1 MAERELAIL
10 VVARGIQKATGQ
22 ILTLDRRLQHLGK
35 ASRNVSQNIQRGV
48 VLAAGAAAAGIGYAV
63 RAAVEWESAF
73 AGVNKTVEGTPAQL
87 QAINDGLRDMAR
99 VLPVSAVELAAI
111 AENAGALG
119 IARDDILEFTRTVA
133 LIGVTTNVSTDEA
146 STALGQLTNVLGL
159 TGDEYDNFAATLVDL
174 GNKGASTEAQ
184 ILEIARRAGAATK
197 LFGIAKD
204 ETLGWAAAAAN
215 LGMEQE
221 LAGTSLQR
229 MFIALMPAYTEGAK
243 ELQAI
248 TGQTAKQL
256 KQSFATDASGAV
268 ETLIAKIGSMPKDAR
283 LSAVQKL
290 FGKGS
295 GLTRLVLG
303 LADSYEKNLA
313 PSLDT
318 STDAWREN
326 TAMTEE
332 AAKRFKTTE
341 SALAV
346 FKNNIRDAA
355 ITIGSELLPQLAE
368 LATEG
373 AAWLRGKQPEIKQV
387 AKDLAQGF
395 RDAVTWLKG
404 LDWDAIMNS
413 LGAAAGFAKG
423 MVEWFM
429 KLPAPIQQFLAV
441 GFAANKFTGGVIG
454 DVLGDVAKGFIR
466 GVLGI
471 NAGVVNVRGAV
482 VNGGG
487 APVPGGKGGGGFL
500 GTAARALLPVA
511 IVSIAG
517 QVILGLAEAVNP
529 PGSKPSDYTA
539 MGGNGTRGFV
549 PSTSKPMPVKSAGLS
564 PDERQEHNDTQ
575 RRLLF
580 LDDRL
585 QAIRSKAADTKS
597 AIDLTRI
604 NTVAATRT
612 GSSAI
617 VSAIRGIQRPIVNV
631 RVNSAY
637 NVTRVTYSTGTT
649 LARSGGTWAEGAARG
664 A

>member
-63 RAAVEWESAF
+63 NAAVEWESAF
-73 AGVNKTVEGTPAQL
+73 AGVNKTVEGTPEQL

-99 VLPVSAVELAAI
+99 ELPISAVELAAI

-119 IARDDILEFTRTVA
+119 IETPDILAFTRTIA
-133 LIGVTTNVSTDEA
+133 LIGTTTNVSTDEA
-146 STALGQLTNVLGL
+146 ATALGQLRNVIGL
-159 TGDEYDNFAATLVDL
+159 TADDFDNFGASLVAL
-174 GNKGASTEAQ
+174 GNDGESTEAQ
-184 ILEIARRAGAATK
+184 ILEIARRAGATAK

-229 MFIALMPAYTEGAK
+229 MFIALMPAYIKGSK
-243 ELQAI
+243 DLQSI

-256 KQSFATDASGAV
+256 KQSFQVDASGAV
-268 ETLIAKIGSMPKDAR
+268 ETLVQKIGSMPKDAR
-283 LSAVQKL
+283 LAAVQKL
-290 FGKGS
+290 FGKGT

-303 LADSYEKNLA
+303 LADSYEKNLV
-313 PSLDT
+313 PSLDLA
-318 STDAWREN
+318 TDSWAEN

-332 AAKRFKTTE
+332 AAKRFKTTQ
-341 SALAV
+341 SALTV
-346 FKNNIRDAA
+346 FKNNVRDAA
-355 ITIGSELLPQLAE
+355 ITVGSELLPQLAE
-368 LATEG
+368 LAKEG
-373 AAWLRGKQPEIKQV
+373 ADWLRGHQPEIKQF

-404 LDWDAIMNS
+404 LDWDAIKGA
-413 LGAAAGFAKG
+413 LGSAAGFAKT

-454 DVLGDVAKGFIR
+454 DVLGDVAKGFIK
-466 GVLGI
+466 GILGI

-487 APVPGGKGGGGFL
+487 LPGGAPAAAGAGLGLGGIAAAL
-500 GTAARALLPVA
+500 GAALIPVA
-511 IVSIAG
+511 AAGIVMEISKDPRIKALTEAG
-517 QVILGLAEAVNP
+517 RQATIDA
-529 PGSKPSDYTA
+529 
-539 MGGNGTRGFV
+539 RGIVV
-549 PSTSKPMPVKSAGLS
+549 PTTSGKSGGLS
-564 PDERQEHNDTQ
+564 PDEREEHNESQ
-575 RRLLF
+575 RKLDL

-585 QAIRSKAADTKS
+585 QATREAAQRTKAAV
-597 AIDLTRI
+597 DLNRI

-612 GSSAI
+612 GDASI
-617 VSAIRGIQRPIVNV
+617 VAAIRGIMRPIVNV
-631 RVNSAY
+631 NVSSTTVRVRS
-637 NVTRVTYSTGTT
+637 YSTGTT
-649 LARSGGTWAEGAARG
+649 LNRYAGKLVPI
-664 A
+664 